1 MSSTIVDA
9 AYSSPQAEEFKPYR
23 AVSRSAVLSLLFAL
37 LAAGFACM
45 TLAAVFLKAYG
56 DAVSIGFWTSLFSVF
71 AIALGWAGLRTI
83 RRYPNEYTGKVLARI
98 GLVMGLVQFVLG
110 IASSSYTYATEVPE
124 GYTRITISDLQPDPD
139 HPEFFPI
146 SPRAAELHEK
156 PIFVKGYMHPG
167 VEGMGQVN
175 HFVLVFSYGECC
187 FGGQPKPTHMIEVR
201 LPEGQK
207 GLRYS
212 RRTLKLAGTFEVGR
226 GVGKFQDLNN
236 VLYHLNVDQIR

>member
-1 MSSTIVDA
+1 MSSTTVDA
-9 AYSSPQAEEFKPYR
+9 AYSSPPAEEFKPYR
-23 AVSRSAVLSLLFAL
+23 AVSRSAVLSFIFAL
-37 LAAGFACM
+37 VAAAFACM

-83 RRYPNEYTGKVLARI
+83 RRYPNEYTGKLLARV
-98 GLVMGLVQFVLG
+98 GLLMGLAQFVLG

-124 GYTRITISDLQPDPD
+124 GYSRITISDLQPDPD
-139 HPEFFPI
+139 HPEFLPV
-146 SPRAAELHEK
+146 SPRAVELHEK

-187 FGGQPKPTHMIEVR
+187 FGGQPKPTHMVEVR

-212 RRTLKLAGTFEVGR
+212 RRTLKLAGKFRVNPYG
-226 GVGKFQDLNN
+226 GKFQELNN
-236 VLYHLNVDQIR
+236 VLYHLDVEQIR

>member
-1 MSSTIVDA
+1 MSSTTVDA
-9 AYSSPQAEEFKPYR
+9 AYSSPPAEEFKPYR
-23 AVSRSAVLSLLFAL
+23 AVSRSAVLSFVFAL
-37 LAAGFACM
+37 VAAGFASV
-45 TLAAVFLKAYG
+45 TIASLFFKYG
-56 DAVSIGFWTSLFSVF
+56 DAVSIGFWTALFSVF

-83 RRYPNEYTGKVLARI
+83 RRYPSEYTGKLLARI
-98 GLVMGLVQFVLG
+98 GLWLGLAQLVLG
-110 IASSSYTYATEVPE
+110 IAASSYTYATEVPE
-124 GYTRITISDLQPDPD
+124 GYTRITLSDLQPDPD
-139 HPEFFPI
+139 HPEFLPV
-146 SPRAAELHEK
+146 SPRAIELHDK

-167 VEGMGQVN
+167 VDGMGQVN

-212 RRTLKLAGTFEVGR
+212 RRTLKLAGTFEVAIG
-226 GVGKFQDLNN
+226 GKFQDLNN